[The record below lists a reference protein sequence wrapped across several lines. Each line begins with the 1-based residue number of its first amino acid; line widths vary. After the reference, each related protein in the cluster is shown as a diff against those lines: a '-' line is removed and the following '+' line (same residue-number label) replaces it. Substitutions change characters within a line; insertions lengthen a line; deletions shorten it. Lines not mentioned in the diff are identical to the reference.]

1 MERRPGHITQRLLAK
16 MRTYLP
22 RESRAGSATEP
33 VAMRYLTTQLI
44 PRLGSELNKRNEAE
58 LRTLAT
64 CLDCLLDG
72 NFASCTDL
80 LSRQFKAVE
89 MAQREGWA
97 AAQHFNPL
105 YDTLVSAMEEDEREE
120 LYRAEQPEM
129 KREELKNRI
138 STGRAQSRGAV
149 R

>member
-1 MERRPGHITQRLLAK
+1 MERRPGRITERLLAK

-22 RESRAGSATEP
+22 RESQAGSATEP

-72 NFASCTDL
+72 NFVGCTDL
-80 LSRQFKAVE
+80 LAQQFKAVE

-97 AAQHFNPL
+97 AAQHLNPL
-105 YDTLVSAMEEDEREE
+105 YDTLVSAMEEDERAE
-120 LYRAEQPEM
+120 LYRAEQQ
-129 KREELKNRI
+129 ELKRAELKSKI
-138 STGRAQSRGAV
+138 ATGRGQTRGAV